1 MPLAWLA
8 VLSMMILAATG
19 CARKVPPPPPPQAEA
34 EPEPEIAAPEPD
46 IPEIET
52 GPVVV
57 ERLDDAPETF
67 MPVFRDPEEIRI
79 GFLAPLTG
87 PREQL
92 GAALLNAGQ
101 LALFDHADQRL
112 TLVPK
117 DTQGTAAGAA
127 NAMRELVN
135 DGVDLVI
142 GPLLGDSVRA
152 VAPIARP
159 AGIPVVAFSN
169 DRTAAGDGVFIIG
182 FTPAQQIDRIIGHA
196 IQNGHTRFAA
206 LVPRGA
212 YGDAVVS
219 ALYDSTASAGASIVR
234 IEYFT
239 PGGESDG
246 APVQSLV
253 AAAQLDEDGVPSGFD
268 ALLIAA
274 GGEALRG
281 LALLFPYYDLDPSQ
295 VQFLGTGQWKDSA
308 LLGEPALLNGWF
320 AAAADDGFA
329 GFKARYQSAFGA
341 APPRLATL
349 AYDAV
354 VMTSQLASRDGGA
367 DFGELA
373 LTDPVGFSGMDGK
386 FRLRQDGVADRAL
399 AVYRVGPRS
408 FRIREAAP
416 DSLGTAS
423 F

>member
-8 VLSMMILAATG
+8 VLSLTILAASG
-19 CARKVPPPPPPQAEA
+19 CARKLPPPSPPQAEA
-34 EPEPEIAAPEPD
+34 EPEPEIADVE
-46 IPEIET
+46 PEIPDVAPA
-52 GPVVV
+52 PVVV
-57 ERLDDAPETF
+57 EPLDDAPEEYL
-67 MPVFRDPEEIRI
+67 PVFRDPEEIRV
-79 GFLAPLTG
+79 GFMAPLSG
-87 PREQL
+87 PRAQL
-92 GAALLNAGQ
+92 GDALLNAAQ
-101 LALFDHADQRL
+101 LALFDHADRRL

-117 DTQGTAAGAA
+117 DTQGTAGGATS
-127 NAMRELVN
+127 AMRDLAN
-135 DGVDLVI
+135 DDVDLVI

-169 DRTAAGDGVFIIG
+169 DRTAAGEGVFIIG
-182 FTPAQQIDRIIGHA
+182 YTPAQQIDRIIEHA
-196 IQNGHTRFAA
+196 ILNGHQRIAA

-219 ALYDSTASAGASIVR
+219 ALYDSTGRAGASIVQ

-239 PGGESDG
+239 PGAQSDG
-246 APVQSLV
+246 AAVQNLV
-253 AAAQLDEDGVPSGFD
+253 AAAQLDEEGVPTGFD

-274 GGEALRG
+274 GGESLRG

-320 AAAADDGFA
+320 AAASDDGFT
-329 GFKARYQSAFGA
+329 GFRARYQSAFGSE
-341 APPRLATL
+341 PPRLATL

-354 VMTSQLASRDGGA
+354 VMASQLAGRAGGA

-373 LTDPVGFSGMDGK
+373 LTDPIGFSGMDGK
-386 FRLRQDGVADRAL
+386 FRLRRDGVAERAL
-399 AVYRVGPRS
+399 AVYRVAPRS
-408 FRIREAAP
+408 FKVRDPAP
-416 DSLGTAS
+416 DSLGAPS